1 MLRITRVI
9 TCLIIVSSLFW
20 VTATT
25 NSYAQEQED
34 EGQYEKL
41 FNQPYEMKGHWAERL
56 FQWAMAENI
65 INGYPNSTLMPDK
78 PISEAEFL
86 KALYRA
92 MGIAL
97 PSASSLEEF
106 NSSDDWTEGAYRLA
120 KYFNHPTLGASNHKL
135 RMEPLTKLR
144 AAEIITAAQ
153 GVHYVDEDAV
163 VYLIGNGM
171 ANSDT
176 ISPEQFHGQ
185 DSFSRA
191 EAIQWI
197 RQLSFKGMMDISI
210 RPTAASDRN
219 LLPSLPSVAVQ
230 RIPDFSAELVARN
243 DFDLFGSSPFAGV
256 KVGDSKKTI
265 EGLFGVSDDKDVF
278 DKHIYPLFSAHYN
291 KEGFVDAWKIDQDS
305 IEPTITT
312 PLLRTN
318 KGIVLGESTLFDVLR
333 LYGTF
338 GFTGDYVATYYYE
351 KTPDGKYRDISIYDK
366 IINPENVYTLSFI
379 FDRESLA
386 VVYVL
391 SSWLPYDISPT

>member
-230 RIPDFSAELVARN
+230 RIPDFSPNLSREMTSTCLEAV
-243 DFDLFGSSPFAGV
+243 
-256 KVGDSKKTI
+256 
-265 EGLFGVSDDKDVF
+265 
-278 DKHIYPLFSAHYN
+278 
-291 KEGFVDAWKIDQDS
+291 
-305 IEPTITT
+305 
-312 PLLRTN
+312 LLQ
-318 KGIVLGESTLFDVLR
+318 ELR
-333 LYGTF
+333 LGIQRKQLRAYS
-338 GFTGDYVATYYYE
+338 GFRTIRMFLINTS
-351 KTPDGKYRDISIYDK
+351 TPCSPHTTIKKGSLMHGK
-366 IINPENVYTLSFI
+366 
-379 FDRESLA
+379 
-386 VVYVL
+386 
-391 SSWLPYDISPT
+391 